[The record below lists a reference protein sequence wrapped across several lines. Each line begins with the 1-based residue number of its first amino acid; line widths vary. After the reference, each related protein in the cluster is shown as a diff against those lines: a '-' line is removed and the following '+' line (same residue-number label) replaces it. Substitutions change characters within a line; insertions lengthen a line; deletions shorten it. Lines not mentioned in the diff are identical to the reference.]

1 MKPIIKKQL
10 EILNKKRLTLKNK
23 QNGKK
28 SQKPI
33 RVRIAEKLIKD
44 QQELDHLAVQVSL
57 GKAEMNDEFKKAKAD
72 LKKNIHE
79 VKIELAHELKETEVF
94 IKNNLEKIEEHLD
107 EDVTYSKEAFETQ
120 KKNIVNAIND
130 AKKSI
135 KNSPQTKRTN
145 QLFNAIS
152 QKSKLQLELL
162 EKNISGKKVELTQE
176 YKNSMEAATEKFKE
190 FASKLDEEK
199 EQATEKL
206 DNFKKEVSQSYK
218 HLKKAFK
225 SL

>member
-1 MKPIIKKQL
+1 M
-10 EILNKKRLTLKNK
+10 E
-23 QNGKK
+23 KK

-107 EDVTYSKEAFETQ
+107 EDVTY
-120 KKNIVNAIND
+120 
-130 AKKSI
+130 
-135 KNSPQTKRTN
+135 
-145 QLFNAIS
+145 
-152 QKSKLQLELL
+152 
-162 EKNISGKKVELTQE
+162 
-176 YKNSMEAATEKFKE
+176 
-190 FASKLDEEK
+190 
-199 EQATEKL
+199 
-206 DNFKKEVSQSYK
+206 
-218 HLKKAFK
+218 
-225 SL
+225 

>member
-10 EILNKKRLTLKNK
+10 EILNKKKLTLKNK

-79 VKIELAHELKETEVF
+79 V
-94 IKNNLEKIEEHLD
+94 
-107 EDVTYSKEAFETQ
+107 
-120 KKNIVNAIND
+120 NIVNAIND

-206 DNFKKEVSQSYK
+206 ENFKKEVAQSYK

-225 SL
+225 SI